1 MKRDSKL
8 SLALHILGHMG
19 IRPGDWMQS
28 QTLAAFHATHP
39 VVVRRTL
46 GQLRDAGIVESLRGH
61 AGGWRL
67 ARDPAGLSVAEVYL
81 ALGEGLD
88 PAPGSGPDNPPGCAI
103 ERALHGVWDAALA
116 EAQSALLA
124 RLSKV
129 SIADLSGSVAAGL
142 AAAHQHGSPDADP
155 VI

>member
-19 IRPGDWMQS
+19 ANPDQLLRS
-28 QTLAAFHATHP
+28 ETLAAFHDTHA

-46 GQLRDAGIVESLRGH
+46 GQLRAAGIVAATRGH

-67 ARDPAGLSVAEVYL
+67 ARDPAGVSVADVYC
-81 ALGEGLD
+81 ALGERLD
-88 PAPGSGPDNPPGCAI
+88 PTPGAGPENPPTCAI

-116 EAQSALLA
+116 EAQAALLA
-124 RLSKV
+124 RLAEV
-129 SIADLSGSVAAGL
+129 SIVDLSGRLVDGL
-142 AAAHQHGSPDADP
+142 AAVHQHSSPDAHP
-155 VI
+155 MI